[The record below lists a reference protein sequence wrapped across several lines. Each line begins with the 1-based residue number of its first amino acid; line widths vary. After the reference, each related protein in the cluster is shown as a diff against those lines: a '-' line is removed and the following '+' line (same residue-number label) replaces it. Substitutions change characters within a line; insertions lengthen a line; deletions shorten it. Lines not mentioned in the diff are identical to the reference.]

1 MQNKSLTRFLLFTVT
16 VNAIFISTQPLIVYG
31 GRLDS
36 ESITGLVWKWEQ
48 RLYNNDQKAL

>member
-16 VNAIFISTQPLIVYG
+16 VNALLISTQPLIVYG